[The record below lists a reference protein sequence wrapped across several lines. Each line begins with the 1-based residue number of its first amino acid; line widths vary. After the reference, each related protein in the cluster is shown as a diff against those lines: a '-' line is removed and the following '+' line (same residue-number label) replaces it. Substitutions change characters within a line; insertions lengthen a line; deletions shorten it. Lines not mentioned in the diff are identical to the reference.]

1 MKYITPVW
9 NFIKSHWQAIVK
21 IIVACLLLYF
31 AYRGFV
37 AVKQD
42 YENFKDE
49 MRSKTARTNTI
60 VQQPTI
66 ITGETKT
73 ETRTQIQ
80 YVEKPVLVYKDPVTG
95 KTKEQVDPTDVRL
108 TANPAKVN
116 VSVNGQPYTFDL
128 LQGETQKFE
137 KGQVTLD
144 QNSTIDFNMDV
155 EPTIID
161 NTSSGGIDVYAGN
174 KDFGIGVRHKRVG
187 IDAGYNYKDNDM
199 EYRLRCEAVQF
210 K

>member
-1 MKYITPVW
+1 MKDLAPVW
-9 NFIKSHWQAIVK
+9 EFVKSHWQIIAKMMIVG
-21 IIVACLLLYF
+21 IVLVL
-31 AYRGFV
+31 AYRGFIDL
-37 AVKQD
+37 KQD
-42 YENFKDE
+42 YENFKE
-49 MRSKTARTNTI
+49 EIRSKTAQTNTI

-66 ITGETKT
+66 IQGETKT
-73 ETRTQIQ
+73 ETQTQIQ

-95 KTKEQVDPTDVRL
+95 ETKEQVDPTDVRL
-108 TANPAKVN
+108 TASPAKVN

-144 QNSTIDFNMDV
+144 QNSTIDFNLDV
-155 EPTIID
+155 KPTIID

-187 IDAGYNYKDNDM
+187 IDAGYNYKDKDM
-199 EYRLRCEAVQF
+199 EYRLRWEAIQF